1 MSASQLRAKAREILQ
16 GKWGKGALIT
26 LSFALIIYIINLILM
41 AIPILGAIASVIIS
55 LPLSYGIMA
64 SFIKL
69 IRGEEVK
76 YTGFIKDAYNNLKKV
91 WCIYGQIIKKLLVP
105 IIIAVICYII
115 MIIGTTGSVLNAFS
129 GDYSNIAIWGILTII
144 SSIVCFILGIYLTIK
159 ELLYSLSMFILYDNP
174 DMTTKEIVEE
184 SERLMKGNRLK
195 YIWLELTFIGWFLL
209 IPFTFGIGALWLIP
223 YVIVAIICFYENLS
237 GKDLSSEPEVIEEES
252 NPISNNY

>member
-26 LSFALIIYIINLILM
+26 LSFALTIYIINLVLM

-55 LPLSYGIMA
+55 LPLSYGIMT

-69 IRGEEVK
+69 KREEELK
-76 YTGFIKDAYNNLKKV
+76 YTSFIKEAYNKFKKV
-91 WCIYGQIIKKLLVP
+91 WCVYGQIIKKMLVP
-105 IIIAVICYII
+105 IIIVVICYII
-115 MIIGTTGSVLNAFS
+115 MTIGATGIVLKAFS
-129 GDYSNIAIWGILTII
+129 GNYSNIDALGILTVIA
-144 SSIVCFILGIYLTIK
+144 SIVCFIFGIYCTIK
-159 ELLYSLSMFILYDNP
+159 GLLYILSMVILYDKP
-174 DMTTKEIVEE
+174 EMQTKEIVEE

-223 YVIVAIICFYENLS
+223 YVTVSIICFYENLA
-237 GKDLSSEPEVIEEES
+237 GKDSTLEPEVIEEES